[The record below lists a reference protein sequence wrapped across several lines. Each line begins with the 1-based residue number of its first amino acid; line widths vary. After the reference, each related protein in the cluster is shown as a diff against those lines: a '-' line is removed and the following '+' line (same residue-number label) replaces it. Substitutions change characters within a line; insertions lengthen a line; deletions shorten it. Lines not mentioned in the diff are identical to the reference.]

1 MHFLPDTEEADA
13 VAERYWPDSFKQVIQ
28 KDIRQV
34 LGINPLANGLRHLY
48 QRRCRD
54 FPDLE
59 QFIATIADM
68 VVVGAENGADEG
80 FDGIYRAFLTES
92 PLPEARRHARYLWPR
107 LFSPRL
113 RERIHQAVVADYSRD
128 DTFQYAYKAGYTGD
142 YGSFEEFINEA
153 ARLVVVGAMNGV
165 DNTLAQIYR
174 SLVNNRPLPPP
185 RRRPRRLKGW

>member
-28 KDIRQV
+28 KDVRQAI
-34 LGINPLANGLRHLY
+34 GINPLANGLRHLY
-48 QRRCRD
+48 RNQD
-54 FPDLE
+54 FPDRE
-59 QFIATIADM
+59 QFTARIADM
-68 VVVGAENGADEG
+68 MVVGAENGADEG

-92 PLPEARRHARYLWPR
+92 PLPEARRYARYLWPR

-113 RERIHQAVVADYSRD
+113 RKGIHQAVVADYSRD
-128 DTFQYAYKAGYTGD
+128 DAFQHAYKAGYSGD
-142 YGSFEEFINEA
+142 YGSFEEFINEVA
-153 ARLVVVGAMNGV
+153 QLVVVGAMNGV

-174 SLVNNRPLPPP
+174 SLVNNRPLPPA

>member
-28 KDIRQV
+28 KDVRQAI
-34 LGINPLANGLRHLY
+34 GIKLNGGKLRHIY
-48 QRRCRD
+48 RNQD

-59 QFIATIADM
+59 QFTVRIADM

-113 RERIHQAVVADYSRD
+113 RKGIHQAVVADYSRD
-128 DTFQYAYKAGYTGD
+128 DTFQYAYKAGYSGD
-142 YGSFEEFINEA
+142 YGSFEEFVNAA

-165 DNTLAQIYR
+165 DNMLAQIYR
-174 SLVNNRPLPPP
+174 SLANNHPLPPA

>member
-13 VAERYWPDSFKQVIQ
+13 TAERYWPDSFKQVIQ
-28 KDIRQV
+28 KDVRQA

-48 QRRCRD
+48 HNQD

-59 QFIATIADM
+59 QFTARIADM

-92 PLPEARRHARYLWPR
+92 PLPEARQHARYLWPW
-107 LFSPRL
+107 LFSPGL

-128 DTFQYAYKAGYTGD
+128 DTFQYAYKAGYSGA
-142 YGSFEEFINEA
+142 YGSFEEFIDAA

-165 DNTLAQIYR
+165 DKMLAQVYR
-174 SLVNNRPLPPP
+174 SLVNNRPLPPA